1 MIKRTHVVAAL
12 VLLAALLNT
21 PAAAQQAEDIGQH
34 WVHYNTFNTAFL
46 TPEVARAYGIERSGQ
61 RSLLNIAVVRKH
73 EAGPEVGLD
82 TPVRARV
89 TATASN
95 LAGQRRDL
103 EMREIVDGDAIY
115 YIASFRIYNRERL
128 NFVVDVE
135 PLDGASRRHTLRF
148 HQTFYIEE

>member
-1 MIKRTHVVAAL
+1 MIKRAILHTAL
-12 VLLAALLNT
+12 MLLAVCLAGT
-21 PAAAQQAEDIGQH
+21 STAQQAEDIGQH

-61 RSLLNIAVVRKH
+61 RSLLNIAVVRKN
-73 EAGPEVGLD
+73 ESGLD

-89 TATASN
+89 NTSASN

-103 EMREIVDGDAIY
+103 EMREIIDGDAIY
-115 YIASFRIYNRERL
+115 YIASFRIHNRERL

-135 PLDGASRRHTLRF
+135 PLDGASRRTTLRF
-148 HQTFYIEE
+148 QQTFYIEE

>member
-1 MIKRTHVVAAL
+1 MIKHTHAVAAL
-12 VLLAALLNT
+12 ALLMAVLS
-21 PAAAQQAEDIGQH
+21 PPLAAQQAEDIGQH

-61 RSLLNIAVVRKH
+61 RSLLNIAVVRKN
-73 EAGPEVGLD
+73 EAGLD
-82 TPVRARV
+82 TPVQARV

-115 YIASFRIYNRERL
+115 YIASFRIHNRERL
-128 NFVVDVE
+128 NFVVEVE
-135 PLDGASRRHTLRF
+135 PLDGASRRQTLRF
-148 HQTFYIEE
+148 QQTFYIEE

>member
-1 MIKRTHVVAAL
+1 MIKRAILHT
-12 VLLAALLNT
+12 ALLLMAVCLVSPVT
-21 PAAAQQAEDIGQH
+21 AQQAEDIGQH

-61 RSLLNIAVVRKH
+61 RSLLNIAVVRKN
-73 EAGPEVGLD
+73 ESGLD

-89 TATASN
+89 SARANN

-115 YIASFRIYNRERL
+115 YIASFRIHNRERL

-135 PLDGASRRHTLRF
+135 PLDGASRPSTVRF
-148 HQTFYIEE
+148 QQTFYIEE